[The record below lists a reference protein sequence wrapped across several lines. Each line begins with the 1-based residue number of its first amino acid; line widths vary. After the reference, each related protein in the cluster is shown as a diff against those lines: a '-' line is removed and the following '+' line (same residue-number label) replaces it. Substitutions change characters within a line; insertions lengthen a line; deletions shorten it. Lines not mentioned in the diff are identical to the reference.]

1 MNTHEIKFIAPI
13 NGVFMDKL
21 MEIKMGFNIS
31 LHIEFSKAWISI
43 DTIDSLLYF

>member
-1 MNTHEIKFIAPI
+1 
-13 NGVFMDKL
+13 MDKL